1 MQINS
6 NGSKDK
12 KYLVK
17 AIGMQYYIRVYQMQL
32 DINERYKKC
41 K

>member
-12 KYLVK
+12 KKLVEV
-17 AIGMQYYIRVYQMQL
+17 IGMQYYIRSIPNATGY
-32 DINERYKKC
+32 
-41 K
+41 